1 MPYDKHKWYID
12 HTSPGT
18 AHIYGIENFVKSF
31 QTRYQQ
37 VEIADSEFFGR
48 LLILDGKVQ
57 SAEYDEYI
65 YHEALVHPAMLMGPV
80 PRRVLV
86 IGGGEGATLREVLKH
101 PSIEELIMVDLDQEV
116 VELCRKHLR
125 SWHQGSFDD
134 KRVELFFMDAREY
147 LEKANGSFDVII
159 SDVPEPVEQG
169 PAVKLFS
176 TQFFELIKANLTE
189 KGTFALQAGDCS
201 LPFID
206 SHSAINNTINK
217 IMPCVLPYRAFVPSF
232 NTEWGFILAS
242 PSNMQLPALKQFNQ
256 MIAERKMDLY
266 FFDGETAKAMFSLP
280 LNLRKRLNEE
290 TKVIDD
296 QSPLT
301 VYQPKSDGG
310 Y

>member
-242 PSNMQLPALKQFNQ
+242 PSNMQLPALEQFNQ